1 MEKGKATENT
11 ITRSLQNFDFHLNRN
26 IPKSTRNTHSTLR
39 SSILPIEKPKPPSL
53 VGLCLGVVG
62 KHFEDIIEDL
72 GDIASNFPAD
82 IKVKLFRPPD
92 IEHEDVWN
100 DSRNK
105 SNTKTSTTTTTRAM
119 KLDDP
124 NVKEVDPKTW
134 AVSGFAVRAIIFS
147 SSDEIAN
154 RFLIL
159 KLDS

>member
-1 MEKGKATENT
+1 MLLFFLVTV
-11 ITRSLQNFDFHLNRN
+11 
-26 IPKSTRNTHSTLR
+26 
-39 SSILPIEKPKPPSL
+39 LPIEKPKPPSL
-53 VGLCLGVVG
+53 VGLCLRVVG

-72 GDIASNFPAD
+72 GDIASNFPAN
-82 IKVKLFRPPD
+82 IKVKLFRPLD
-92 IEHEDVWN
+92 IEWKLYHQPFWVLCLIGASSYSRIFSSKHEDVWN

-105 SNTKTSTTTTTRAM
+105 SNTKISTTTTTRAM

-134 AVSGFAVRAIIFS
+134 VVSGFAVRAIIFS